1 MNTLLTMGLWS
12 RLLVALGLI
21 VLIWLTVFWAMG

>member
-12 RLLVALGLI
+12 RLLVSLGLI
-21 VLIWLTVFWAMG
+21 VLIWLAVFWAMG